1 MWERW
6 RVGWYSIA
14 GVFKGI
20 GQDPLLNWV
29 VEKQNTYFKKLFYV
43 QIQSYTYVYLTYI
56 LFDFIINLIIK
67 NAIPTDY
74 SSSEKQIKI
83 IIPTA
88 DKHLVTLQIHC
99 HRTGLYFQYKV

>member
-43 QIQSYTYVYLTYI
+43 
-56 LFDFIINLIIK
+56 
-67 NAIPTDY
+67 
-74 SSSEKQIKI
+74 
-83 IIPTA
+83 
-88 DKHLVTLQIHC
+88 
-99 HRTGLYFQYKV
+99 